1 MDAFY
6 AAVEQLTR
14 PTLRDRPV
22 LVGGL
27 GPRGVVAGASYQ
39 ARVFG
44 ARSAMP
50 MGQARRLCPHAVVLP
65 PRGGLYSAVSE
76 QVMAVLAE
84 AAPVVE
90 PVSLDEAFLEPP
102 ALAGATPAE
111 VEEFGTALRA
121 AVRARTGLP
130 ASVGAGSGKQLA
142 KIASELAKPD
152 GLRVVAPDEEH
163 EVLGPL
169 PVRALWGVGPVAE
182 AALHRLGVRT
192 VGALAALDLREATD
206 VLGVAIGTELH
217 RLARGIDE
225 RPVAPR
231 GAAKQISAET
241 TFDVDLTTMTAVHDA
256 VTRITGGAHRRLVES
271 GRAARTVTVKIRSAD
286 FTTHT
291 RSETATLATTDLGTL
306 TAVAQ
311 RLARAAVRR
320 GWGAPDR
327 GVAGGAGRR
336 AAARAVRRPRAGRRR
351 GRRSSRRCPAV
362 QGDGA
367 GGTADGDAAAE
378 GRGGR
383 HAPLDDG
390 RRRARSRATVTAPGP
405 APAAT
410 GDAGPRRRTRPR
422 GGPATTSRT
431 PSSGTAGSR
440 APGTGASPCG
450 SRPAAPAPAAPAP
463 SPRTTRPC
471 APPTRSRAS
480 REAGTHPIGPAHA

>member
-76 QVMAVLAE
+76 QVMTVLAE

-102 ALAGATPAE
+102 VLVGAPPAQ
-111 VEEFGTALRA
+111 VVEFGTALRA
-121 AVRARTGLP
+121 GVRARTGLP

-152 GLRVVAPDEEH
+152 GLRVVAPEE
-163 EVLGPL
+163 EQQVLAPL

-182 AALHRLGVRT
+182 TALHRLGVRT

-231 GAAKQISAET
+231 GAAKQVSAET
-241 TFDVDLTTMTAVHDA
+241 TFDADLTTMSAVHDA
-256 VTRITGGAHRRLVES
+256 IARIAESAHRRLVSS

-291 RSETATLATTDLGTL
+291 RSETATLATTNRATL

-311 RLARAAVRR
+311 RLARGAVPEGGVRLIGVSLAGLGDEPPPALFDDAEPATTAAGDAV
-320 GWGAPDR
+320 GAASVAGIGAAPATGGSGAPSANGDTR
-327 GVAGGAGRR
+327 GIAAGREATDGAAAAPSAGGG
-336 AAARAVRRPRAGRRR
+336 
-351 GRRSSRRCPAV
+351 CP
-362 QGDGA
+362 
-367 GGTADGDAAAE
+367 
-378 GRGGR
+378 
-383 HAPLDDG
+383 
-390 RRRARSRATVTAPGP
+390 
-405 APAAT
+405 PAAT
-410 GDAGPRRRTRPR
+410 AAAVPGGRSWRAGDDVTHAEFGHGWVQGAGHGRVTVRFE
-422 GGPATTSRT
+422 
-431 PSSGTAGSR
+431 
-440 APGTGASPCG
+440 
-450 SRPAAPAPAAPAP
+450 
-463 SPRTTRPC
+463 
-471 APPTRSRAS
+471 TRSTGPGRARTLAADDPTLRAADPLGS
-480 REAGTHPIGPAHA
+480 LA